1 MFQFISMNLIDY
13 VFISLK
19 RILKQF
25 IHLEH
30 ITNSSH
36 TEEYNFI
43 QYSKSSLHQHMFIAL
58 YNTIIVYA

>member
-1 MFQFISMNLIDY
+1 MNLIDY

-19 RILKQF
+19 RILKEF

-36 TEEYNFI
+36 TE
-43 QYSKSSLHQHMFIAL
+43 
-58 YNTIIVYA
+58 NTILFNIVRVPYINIF